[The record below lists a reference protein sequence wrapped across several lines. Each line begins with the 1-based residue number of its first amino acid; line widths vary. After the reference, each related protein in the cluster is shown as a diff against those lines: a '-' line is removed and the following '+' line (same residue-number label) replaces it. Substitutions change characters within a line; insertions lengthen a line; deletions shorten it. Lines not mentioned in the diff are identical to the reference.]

1 MSGKGA
7 ANRVVGTRSAL
18 LMCPSTRP
26 QQATI
31 AEMKRFVEPTSI
43 AIVGATRQTG
53 AGSFN
58 IVERLLS
65 HGYSGSIYP
74 VNPNAKEILGV
85 PAYARIGDIGVAPD
99 MAIIPVWERSDVPKL
114 VSECVHAGVKAI
126 IVVTQG
132 FADGNAEGKALQDR
146 VIQIAREGGARVL
159 GPNSLGV
166 ANAFIGLTTSF
177 LPHKMDRV
185 PVGVVCQSGV
195 FFLNLRTFTA
205 LGKAIDIGNGGDIH
219 FVEALSYF
227 ESDPDTRVILL
238 HIEGLPQGRQFMEV
252 ALRTSL
258 QKPIVALK
266 VARNSEA
273 VRAVQSHTGSLS
285 GSDEIARVALKQC
298 GVLLVNDIGEMED
311 LAKALLRLPP
321 MRGRRVG
328 IISVSGGAGVM
339 VLDACQDH
347 GLRSAEFT
355 SETVRRLQEL
365 HPNWMRAANPVDM
378 WPLSAYSGLS
388 VSATALSGL
397 KTLLEDPG
405 VDGVV
410 LALATP
416 FFEEALTVAAAV
428 PGLMRV
434 HGKPICWGTFTGA
447 DEQKDA
453 AIEKQGAVVFQS
465 ADRAAKVLARLAD
478 YERFCRENSP
488 QRG

>member
-1 MSGKGA
+1 
-7 ANRVVGTRSAL
+7 
-18 LMCPSTRP
+18 MCPSTPP
-26 QQATI
+26 QAAI
-31 AEMKRFVEPTSI
+31 AELKRFVEPTSI

-65 HGYSGSIYP
+65 HGYSGTIYP
-74 VNPNAKEILGV
+74 INPNAREILGV
-85 PAYARIGDIGVAPD
+85 RAYARIGDIGATPD

-114 VSECVHAGVKAI
+114 VGECVEAGVKAI

-132 FADGNAEGKALQDR
+132 FADGDAEGRALQDR
-146 VIQIAREGGARVL
+146 VLRIAGEGGARVL

-177 LPHKMDRV
+177 LPHKMDKV
-185 PVGVVCQSGV
+185 PVGVICQSGV

-219 FVEALSYF
+219 FTEALTYY

-238 HIEGLPQGRQFMEV
+238 HVEGLPQGRRFMEV
-252 ALRTSL
+252 AQRTALR
-258 QKPIVALK
+258 KPIVALK

-273 VRAVQSHTGSLS
+273 ARAVQSHTGSLS
-285 GSDEIARVALKQC
+285 GSDQIVRVALKRA

-321 MRGRRVG
+321 MGGRRVG

-347 GLRSAEFT
+347 GLSPARFGAET
-355 SETVRRLQEL
+355 MRRLQEI
-365 HPNWMRAANPVDM
+365 HPRWMKPANPVDM
-378 WPLSAYSGLS
+378 WPLAAYSGLG
-388 VSATALSGL
+388 VSATAQTGL
-397 KTLLEDPG
+397 KALLGDPG

-416 FFEEALTVAAAV
+416 FYEDVLTVAAAV
-428 PGLMRV
+428 PDLMQAY
-434 HGKPICWGTFTGA
+434 GKPICWWAIAGSS
-447 DEQKDA
+447 EEKEA
-453 AIEKQGAVVFQS
+453 AIEERGAVVFES

-478 YERFCRENSP
+478 YEQFRRENAL
-488 QRG
+488 RHE